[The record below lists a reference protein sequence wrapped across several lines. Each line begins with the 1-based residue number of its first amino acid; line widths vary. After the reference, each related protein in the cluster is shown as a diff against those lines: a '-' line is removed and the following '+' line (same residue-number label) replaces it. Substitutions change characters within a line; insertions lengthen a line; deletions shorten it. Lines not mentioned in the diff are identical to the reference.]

1 MMVEDDVDVEIR
13 EYQWRRKFE
22 TREQHSC
29 RALVLSITT
38 VSIVV
43 LACSTYWW

>member
-1 MMVEDDVDVEIR
+1 MMVEYDVDVEVG

-22 TREQHSC
+22 TREQHHA
-29 RALVLSITT
+29 RAFILPITA

>member
-1 MMVEDDVDVEIR
+1 MVKYDVDLEIR

-22 TREQHSC
+22 TSTQHHC
-29 RALVLSITT
+29 RALVLLPITA
-38 VSIVV
+38 VMFVV